1 MKLDRQFFERM
12 GSLEAGVIFP
22 DCNINEELESMTPE
36 EARKTKRKWRK
47 LMRRV
52 TRAENGPNRKRKAV
66 FKGSKKWK
74 KHIARR
80 FLSDLGEDM
89 LTKETK

>member
-1 MKLDRQFFERM
+1 MKLNRQFFERM

-22 DCNINEELESMTPE
+22 DCNIKEELESMSPE
-36 EARKTKRKWRK
+36 DARKTKRKWRK
-47 LMRRV
+47 LLRRIAK
-52 TRAENGPNRKRKAV
+52 AENCPDRKRKAT

-80 FLSDLGEDM
+80 FLSDLGENM